1 MASLKYRVDREE
13 TNEHGQVLGFTEWM
27 GGPTLA
33 RVKNVVC
40 HDGKQRTAYVTGEPL
55 TYFSL
60 PARVNIGKTSVNG
73 SLAALDKGLY
83 TFHPFAH

>member
-1 MASLKYRVDREE
+1 MAGLKYRVDREDV
-13 TNEHGQVLGFTEWM
+13 NEHGQVLGFAEWM

-33 RVKNVVC
+33 RVKNAVC
-40 HDGKQRTAYVTGEPL
+40 HDGKQRTAFVTGNPL

-60 PARVNIGKTSVNG
+60 PARVNIGKSSVKG
-73 SLAALDKGLY
+73 SLAVCEDGLY